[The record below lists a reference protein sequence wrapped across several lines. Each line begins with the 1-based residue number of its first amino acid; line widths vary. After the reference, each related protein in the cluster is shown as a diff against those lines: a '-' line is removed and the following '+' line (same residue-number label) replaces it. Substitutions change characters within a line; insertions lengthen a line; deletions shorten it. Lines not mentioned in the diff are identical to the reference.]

1 MLQTVHQKPGAPR
14 ASSLYCQWIRE
25 SREHGERLVAVW
37 IDTEMRCF
45 EKEVASNPDSELL
58 QQDALEEPG
67 GGSSILPLKGTHV
80 IELTS

>member
-1 MLQTVHQKPGAPR
+1 MLQTVHQKPAVPR
-14 ASSLYCQWIRE
+14 ASSLYRQWIRQ
-25 SREHGERLVAVW
+25 SGKQGERLVAIW

-67 GGSSILPLKGTHV
+67 GGSSIVPLEGTHV